1 MAFKEG
7 KSAPRPALRRGA
19 LIVIAL
25 VLGAAWGGGP
35 VPTGGPAYLIGV
47 KVAKCVRL
55 GKSGG
60 RETLINRCG
69 DCRTVKLQRR
79 RPGGDFPAVRT
90 IKVPELSRIELS
102 FRGPGRTRIV
112 SDQSCRGGGGPAS
125 GGRRPA
131 LHPAQGHEK
140 RRPGAGQPMR
150 HLPHISRGT
159 RPAGRRSQD
168 ADRGRGCPRRR
179 SHCGPGPGP
188 GADGKILPLRAFFM
202 SYGMRA

>member
-60 RETLINRCG
+60 RKTLINRCG

-90 IKVPELSRIELS
+90 IKVPELYRIELS
-102 FRGPGRTRIV
+102 FRGPGRTRSYV
-112 SDQSCRGGGGPAS
+112 QNHLQKGFDRVAECTRGHGWRVDIRYRSAGHAQPPS
-125 GGRRPA
+125 GGL
-131 LHPAQGHEK
+131 LH
-140 RRPGAGQPMR
+140 
-150 HLPHISRGT
+150 HLPFV
-159 RPAGRRSQD
+159 
-168 ADRGRGCPRRR
+168 
-179 SHCGPGPGP
+179 
-188 GADGKILPLRAFFM
+188 LRQ
-202 SYGMRA
+202 

>member
-112 SDQSCRGGGGPAS
+112 SDQSCRGAEDPLPGDDGQRCTRLKVMKSGGLALVNQCAICRIAVVERAQQGGGRKMRTVAVDAHAAVPI
-125 GGRRPA
+125 
-131 LHPAQGHEK
+131 
-140 RRPGAGQPMR
+140 AGQGQAR
-150 HLPHISRGT
+150 VLTEKSCR
-159 RPAGRRSQD
+159 
-168 ADRGRGCPRRR
+168 
-179 SHCGPGPGP
+179 
-188 GADGKILPLRAFFM
+188 
-202 SYGMRA
+202 